1 MVSVM
6 VGVSVG
12 GRVISNVSGTGLGV
26 VLPNDETVG
35 VLVDLTTGVA
45 LVFGAEARLGV
56 KEGAAAFELVGVD

>member
-1 MVSVM
+1 MVRVM

-35 VLVDLTTGVA
+35 VLVDLTTEVA
-45 LVFGAEARLGV
+45 LMFGAEARLGV
-56 KEGAAAFELVGVD
+56 KEGTVAFALVGVD